1 MVDFDPIFGP
11 SIHLHTQAPRLLSA
25 YPKSTY
31 KEYVAAY
38 VGVLGDQN
46 FFSYI
51 RRSKQPPKIPTI
63 IPPNNLFVFFGRPP
77 AQLTPIIPPNNLF
90 VFFGRPPAQLTPST
104 PPNNLFVLFN
114 VLYTS
119 KQPHDTPKFYP
130 ISYLILILIMEQK
143 KATTKQPPSNHKQP
157 PTIKKNKLI
166 FLAP

>member
-51 RRSKQPPKIPTI
+51 RRSKQPPKIPT
-63 IPPNNLFVFFGRPP
+63 
-77 AQLTPIIPPNNLF
+77 IIPPNNLF

>member
-11 SIHLHTQAPRLLSA
+11 SIHLHTKAPRLLSA

-77 AQLTPIIPPNNLF
+77 AQLTPI
-90 VFFGRPPAQLTPST
+90 T

-130 ISYLILILIMEQK
+130 ISYLILILIMKQK